1 MNKFKL
7 VSLVALSLWVCSAS
21 AMDILI
27 EPLVAGQFSGGLKE
41 SNSDSGSF
49 TSVAYGGR
57 LGFDFHG
64 LLLGGEY
71 LANNEMSVKIDGPN
85 TWGSSSTTGKI
96 SNTNYGGFLGIELMH
111 PLAIRLI
118 GTFFAASSGHFTH
131 ETNGTMD
138 ADKTLKGYGYKG
150 EVSTRIA
157 HYLSLGVSYYYLV
170 FTKAT
175 DNTNNTTSTL
185 SPVANQHAVMAQIS
199 IPLEI

>member
-7 VSLVALSLWVCSAS
+7 VSLVALGLWVSSAS

-41 SNSDSGSF
+41 STSDSGSF

-57 LGFDFHG
+57 LGLDFHG

-71 LANNEMSVKIDGPN
+71 LANNEMSVKMDGPN

-96 SNTNYGGFLGIELMH
+96 SNTNYGGFLGVELMH

-131 ETNGTMD
+131 ETNGTID

-150 EVSTRIA
+150 EISTRIA

-175 DNTNNTTSTL
+175 DNMNNTTSTL

-199 IPLEI
+199 IPLEL